1 MKKLLVF
8 LAGVFASFFAFG
20 QLQKTN
26 TSFFIGWFYPTNAF
40 MTNLTFKIA
49 VLEQNIPNFIAEYRF
64 SKSPTAITNSQ
75 FYFETTNRITFV
87 PGVNEVVMFA
97 VSPSGLWSDQS
108 KSLILPGLAQTT
120 ELKKDKIE

>member
-26 TSFFIGWFYPTNAF
+26 SSFFIGWNYPTNAF
-40 MTNLTFKIA
+40 ATNLTFKLA
-49 VLEQNIPNFIAEYRF
+49 LMENSNPSVIAEYRF
-64 SKSPTAITNSQ
+64 LNKPTAITNGL
-75 FYFETTNRITFV
+75 FYFESTNRVTFT
-87 PGVNEVVMFA
+87 PGVNTLVMFA
-97 VSPSGLWSDQS
+97 VSDSGLWSDPS
-108 KSLILPGLAQTT
+108 KSLILPDLPKTT